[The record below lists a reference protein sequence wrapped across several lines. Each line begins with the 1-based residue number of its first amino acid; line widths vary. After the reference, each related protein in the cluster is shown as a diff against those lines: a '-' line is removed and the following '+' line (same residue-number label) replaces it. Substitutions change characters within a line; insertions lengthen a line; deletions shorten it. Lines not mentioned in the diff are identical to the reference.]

1 MENGTYIKD
10 GNEFTLITNATT
22 GYWVAVDKTTPENI
36 LEGQYMGVWTN
47 PVSGVTYYD
56 RTVWVSDLDNAIAL
70 GKSQGQLAIW
80 DCENET
86 EVWLNEYFADVFKD
100 EV

>member
-1 MENGTYIKD
+1 MY
-10 GNEFTLITNATT
+10 L
-22 GYWVAVDKTTPENI
+22 
-36 LEGQYMGVWTN
+36 
-47 PVSGVTYYD
+47 D
-56 RTVWVSDLDNAIAL
+56 RSVWVSDLDNAIAL

>member
-22 GYWVAVDKTTPENI
+22 GYWVAVDNTTPENI

-80 DCENET
+80 DCENEK
-86 EVWLNEYFADVFKD
+86 EVWLADVANW
-100 EV
+100 E